1 MYHQTFRLRSLLLI
15 LTLFA
20 LVFGVQAQ
28 SGKKYKSQKRERVV
42 PGNAVLWEPGNVS
55 RRNLYYGPGGTE
67 MQPDVSRVTF
77 IKEEKQGHNKKYR
90 IRDANGREWV
100 AKLGRE
106 AQPETAAV
114 RLLYGLGY
122 KTEINYLVPTLA
134 IPRKGTFRNVR
145 LEARPDNVKRLDPWK
160 WKDNPFVGTNEL
172 QGLKI
177 MMVFLTNWD
186 LLDMQNKVLQVD
198 NGGRIEHQYIIS
210 DLGATF
216 GKLGNNNLPLFF
228 RLGRKTNNPR
238 VWTKARFIKEV
249 EKGRIEF
256 AFKGKSRGLMK
267 DITIDQGRWL
277 YHLMSQLDESQ
288 LRDAFRAANYSAT
301 DIDILTKASQRR
313 IRELGNAVGE
323 SSLALK

>member
-1 MYHQTFRLRSLLLI
+1 MYQRAFRLRSLLVI
-15 LTLFA
+15 LALFA
-20 LVFGVQAQ
+20 LVLGVQAQ
-28 SGKKYKSQKRERVV
+28 HKKKVKSHKSERVV
-42 PGNAVLWEPGNVS
+42 LQNAVLWEPGTVS
-55 RRNLYYGPGGTE
+55 RRDLFYGPGGRE
-67 MQPDVSRVTF
+67 MQPDISKVTF

-122 KTEINYLVPTLA
+122 KTEINYLVPTLT
-134 IPRKGTFRNVR
+134 IPSKGTFRNVR
-145 LEARPDNVKRLDPWK
+145 LEARPGNVKRLDPWK
-160 WKDNPFVGTNEL
+160 WKDNPFVGTDQL

-186 LLDMQNKVLQVD
+186 LLDMQNKVLRVD
-198 NGGRIEHQYIIS
+198 NGGRIEHQFIIS

-216 GKLGNNNLPLFF
+216 GKLGNNNLPIFF

-238 VWTKARFIKEV
+238 VWNKARFIKDV
-249 EKGRIEF
+249 EDGRIEF
-256 AFKGKSRGLMK
+256 VFKGKSRGLMK
-267 DITIDQGRWL
+267 GITVDQGRWL
-277 YHLMSQLDESQ
+277 YRLMSQLDEGQ
-288 LRDAFRAANYSAT
+288 LRDAFRAANYTAA
-301 DIDILTKASQRR
+301 DIDILTRASQRR

>member
-1 MYHQTFRLRSLLLI
+1 MYQRAFRLRSLLVI
-15 LTLFA
+15 LALFA
-20 LVFGVQAQ
+20 LVIGVQAQ
-28 SGKKYKSQKRERVV
+28 HKKKGKSHNRERVV
-42 PGNAVLWEPGNVS
+42 LENAVLWEPGTVS
-55 RRNLYYGPGGTE
+55 RRDLFYGPGGRE
-67 MQPDVSRVTF
+67 MQPDISKVTF

-122 KTEINYLVPTLA
+122 KTEVNYLVPTLT
-134 IPRKGTFRNVR
+134 IPSKGTFRNVR

-160 WKDNPFVGTNEL
+160 WKDNPFVGTNQL

-186 LLDMQNKVLQVD
+186 LLDMQNKVLRVD
-198 NGGRIEHQYIIS
+198 NGGRIEHQYVIS

-216 GKLGNNNLPLFF
+216 GKLGNNNLPIFF

-238 VWTKARFIKEV
+238 VWNKARFIKDV
-249 EKGRIEF
+249 ERGRIEF
-256 AFKGKSRGLMK
+256 AFKGKGRGLMK
-267 DITIDQGRWL
+267 DITVEQGRWL
-277 YHLMSQLDESQ
+277 YRVMSQLDESQ
-288 LRDAFRAANYSAT
+288 LRDAFRAANYSPT
-301 DIDILTKASQRR
+301 DIDILTRASQRR